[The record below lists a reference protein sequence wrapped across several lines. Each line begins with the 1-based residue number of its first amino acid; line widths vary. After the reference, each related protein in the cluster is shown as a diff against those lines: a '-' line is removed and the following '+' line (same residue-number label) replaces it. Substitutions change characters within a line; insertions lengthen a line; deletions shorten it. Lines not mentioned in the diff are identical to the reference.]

1 VEADVSVF
9 IGAES
14 NVDFDT
20 LLSSFS
26 SSLFLP
32 KLIFDPLIFYSYRW
46 DEWVPPD
53 RLLKISDANLALQKG
68 LHLSVPGAGAVGG
81 SVGGGSGS
89 GAGAASK
96 GKGAAIAGAGAGGV
110 GGVGKE
116 GVGTRRKE
124 GRGVKRGREE
134 VISFFPQLVH

>member
-1 VEADVSVF
+1 
-9 IGAES
+9 
-14 NVDFDT
+14 VDLNT

-26 SSLFLP
+26 FYQKTHSLATP
-32 KLIFDPLIFYSYRW
+32 IFHPHRW

-53 RLLKISDANLALQKG
+53 RLLKISDANLALQKR

-89 GAGAASK
+89 GSGAGAASK
-96 GKGAAIAGAGAGGV
+96 GKGAVIAGAGAGGV

-134 VISFFPQLVH
+134 VIYFFSARGILMRLF

>member
-1 VEADVSVF
+1 VSVF
-9 IGAES
+9 TLLIGALKTRFWPTFHS
-14 NVDFDT
+14 H
-20 LLSSFS
+20 
-26 SSLFLP
+26 
-32 KLIFDPLIFYSYRW
+32 RW
-46 DEWVPPD
+46 DEWVLPE
-53 RLLKISDANLALQKG
+53 RLLKISDANLALQKR
-68 LHLSVPGAGAVGG
+68 LHLSVPGAGALGG

-96 GKGAAIAGAGAGGV
+96 GKGAAVAGAGAGV

-134 VISFFPQLVH
+134 VIYSFPQVVH